1 MKRLS
6 NIYSVSLDLFE
17 EPTLF
22 HVGRKHHIVFSGV
35 WELVGEDE
43 LKNQKNIF

>member
-6 NIYSVSLDLFE
+6 NIYSVSLNLFE

-22 HVGRKHHIVFSGV
+22 HVG
-35 WELVGEDE
+35 ELVGEDE